1 MPSGLRMGPGT
12 NVVTYVKPGRFTYE
26 RTRQEGSNSLF
37 LTEGRTLV
45 YWLLNTYV
53 ISQDSR
59 SGYSCRK

>member
-1 MPSGLRMGPGT
+1 
-12 NVVTYVKPGRFTYE
+12 VKRGRFTHE

-53 ISQDSR
+53 IS
-59 SGYSCRK
+59 